1 MGGMLVQLDDL
12 WNFMQVDM
20 EADKFENQMRLSANR
35 QKLLKQRNFILEQQ
49 NNMKK
54 LEADVAV
61 MQDRLEA
68 VGDEARRLSGVLEGM
83 VRELESSPP
92 ADAEESDR
100 RAEAAE
106 RLTETLARYEQELL
120 KMRKDAEAR
129 DRQQKEIRVRAA
141 KTKQEY
147 DQLKQVYDQEFKR
160 DTQKLTA
167 MRENIEKEAAK
178 LDPEL
183 LKRYRAIKQ
192 HCTPPMAKL
201 VNGQCSG
208 CFMSLPS
215 ATLRELKLGEKTVEC
230 DNCGRILY
238 DPK

>member
-1 MGGMLVQLDDL
+1 MQLGDL

-20 EADKFENQMRLSANR
+20 EADKFEGQMRLSPNR

>member
-1 MGGMLVQLDDL
+1 MQLDDL

-68 VGDEARRLSGVLEGM
+68 VGDEVKRLSGVLEGM
-83 VRELESSPP
+83 VKELESSPP

-160 DTQKLTA
+160 DTQKLAA

>member
-1 MGGMLVQLDDL
+1 MGGMIVQLDDL

-106 RLTETLARYEQELL
+106 RLTEALARYEQELL

>member
-1 MGGMLVQLDDL
+1 MLVQLDDL

-20 EADKFENQMRLSANR
+20 EADKFENQMRLSPNR

-61 MQDRLEA
+61 MQDRLAA
-68 VGDEARRLSGVLEGM
+68 VEDEAERLSGVLSGM
-83 VRELESSPP
+83 VQELEANPP
-92 ADAEESDR
+92 ATVEESDR
-100 RAEAAE
+100 RAEAAQ
-106 RLTETLARYEQELL
+106 RLADTLTRYEQELA

-141 KTKQEY
+141 RTKQEY
-147 DQLKQVYDQEFKR
+147 DQLKTVYDEEFKR
-160 DTQKLTA
+160 DQQTLKS
-167 MRENIEKEAAK
+167 MRANIEKEAAK
-178 LDPEL
+178 LDQAL
-183 LKRYRAIKQ
+183 LSRYRAIKQ

-201 VNGQCSG
+201 VDGQCGG

-238 DPK
+238 DPR